1 MTFGARSTG
10 RMRIRPEDHLVLDH
24 AKLTGED
31 FSGRKLLQL
40 SVAGSR
46 LVGCSFSKIRAR
58 SASLG
63 EGREMSHY
71 IDCTFDG
78 SRLALRAGG
87 FARFERCSFRD
98 VDLRDWFCFAVE
110 LVDCTFTGRLRKA
123 IFNGTVPAEQRSMAG
138 RISNDF
144 RGNDFSGMDLRD
156 VGFRTGLD
164 LTLQRLPTG
173 SQYLYVEDATGAVHR
188 ARNAVA
194 HWEDLALRREAMVL
208 IEILE
213 SEISEG
219 QRQLL
224 LRKDDYSSFP
234 GEAIDA
240 LFGLLGGG

>member
-1 MTFGARSTG
+1 MGTVYFLGPLLIPPVARVWPRYLVFATVWLLVARYLDWRLFSTVVPANGAWYEIG
-10 RMRIRPEDHLVLDH
+10 WI
-24 AKLTGED
+24 
-31 FSGRKLLQL
+31 
-40 SVAGSR
+40 
-46 LVGCSFSKIRAR
+46 
-58 SASLG
+58 
-63 EGREMSHY
+63 
-71 IDCTFDG
+71 
-78 SRLALRAGG
+78 
-87 FARFERCSFRD
+87 
-98 VDLRDWFCFAVE
+98 WFCFAVE

-156 VGFRTGLD
+156 VGFRTGID